1 METML
6 LILYIYAFMIGCCV
20 MSFINVVIYRLPLK
34 LSIAKGRSFCPNC
47 HHQLHALDLIPIMSY
62 ICLRGCCRYCHRDI
76 PKRDIFFEFIGGLFG
91 MFCFWLYGLDMMT
104 LIVFLFGMV
113 LFAISVIDIE
123 TMEIPEC
130 LILACSI
137 LGIVSMFIMDISFKE
152 RVIGFF
158 ILSFPLFIINMIIP
172 DCIGGGDIKLLAVGG
187 FLLGW
192 KNILVGMFI
201 AIFIATVYACYL
213 LMTHRV
219 NRKTYIAFGPYL
231 SFGMFVSL
239 LYGRQ
244 IMEWYLSYFYL

>member
-1 METML
+1 MEIML
-6 LILYIYAFMIGCCV
+6 MILYIYAFMIGCCV

-34 LSIAKGRSFCPNC
+34 LSIVKGRSFCPNC
-47 HHQLHALDLIPIMSY
+47 HHQLHVLDLIPIMSY
-62 ICLRGCCRYCHRDI
+62 ICLKGCCRYCHSDISIRDTI
-76 PKRDIFFEFIGGLFG
+76 FEFIGGFFG
-91 MFCFWLYGLDMMT
+91 MFCFWFYGLDMMM

-130 LILACSI
+130 LIIACFIFGI
-137 LGIVSMFIMDISFKE
+137 LSMFIMDISFKE
-152 RVIGFF
+152 RIIGFF
-158 ILSFPLFIINMIIP
+158 ILSLPLFILNMMIA

-192 KNILVGMFI
+192 KNVLVGMYI
-201 AIFIATVYACYL
+201 AVLTSTVYACYL

-239 LYGRQ
+239 LWGKQ
-244 IMEWYLSYFYL
+244 IIEWYLSYFYL